1 MASTA
6 SALSWTSSSLLQSF
20 TGNINQATK
29 ISDRGTAL
37 VIIAQK
43 KAKKARTV
51 MLTNGFPFITWC
63 FYSYHLYGYWDN
75 CKWSLLR
82 VHKWKN
88 PPQYVPHSVQLL
100 ICLLLL
106 GLDQIILKEDVVDLG
121 KQGQLVSVKAGYY
134 RNYLLPTGKAQIVT
148 PLLLK

>member
-6 SALSWTSSSLLQSF
+6 STLSWTSSSLLQSF

-51 MLTNGFPFITWC
+51 MLANGFSFITWC
-63 FYSYHLYGYWDN
+63 FY
-75 CKWSLLR
+75 
-82 VHKWKN
+82 
-88 PPQYVPHSVQLL
+88 
-100 ICLLLL
+100 
-106 GLDQIILKEDVVDLG
+106 
-121 KQGQLVSVKAGYY
+121 
-134 RNYLLPTGKAQIVT
+134 LPFVW
-148 PLLLK
+148 